1 MYIKRSSI
9 KRMFKDAGASRVSEE
24 AVNAFQGKVERIAF
38 DAATKSVN
46 LSKHAKRKTVYI
58 SDVKLA
64 FQ

>member
-1 MYIKRSSI
+1 MYIKRSLV
-9 KRMFKDAGASRVSEE
+9 KRMFKDAGASRVSDE
-24 AVNAFQGKVERIAF
+24 AVNVFQNRIEKIAF
-38 DAATKSVN
+38 DAAVKSVK